1 MATAPSHAAVDALTL
16 AILRQWNEDI
26 LGYPSTKLIRI
37 GNALRLS
44 DSRVESWLP
53 KPTSNSVKYYEEL
66 ELTRN
71 SMLKLAKM
79 HGKKLFIEEEQELTR
94 KLRLLEAV
102 KYIFGKRGCFRMGQ
116 VCKLHRGPF
125 IYYVSTCRGEGQGV
139 RKCQILH
146 ILRTK
151 NILA

>member
-1 MATAPSHAAVDALTL
+1 LATAPSHAAVDALTL

-37 GNALRLS
+37 GNSLRLS
-44 DSRVESWLP
+44 DSRVEPWLP

-66 ELTRN
+66 KLTRN

-79 HGKKLFIEEEQELTR
+79 HGKKLLIEEEQELTR

-102 KYIFGKRGCFRMGQ
+102 GNIFWKRGLLQDGTS
-116 VCKLHRGPF
+116 V
-125 IYYVSTCRGEGQGV
+125 
-139 RKCQILH
+139 
-146 ILRTK
+146 
-151 NILA
+151 

>member
-26 LGYPSTKLIRI
+26 LSYPSTKLIRI

-53 KPTSNSVKYYEEL
+53 KPTSNSVKYYEGL

-79 HGKKLFIEEEQELTR
+79 HGKKLLIEEEQELTR

-102 KYIFGKRGCFRMGQ
+102 KKIFGKEGCFRMGQ
-116 VCKLHRGPF
+116 VCKSYRGPF
-125 IYYVSTCRGEGQGV
+125 IYLYYVSICRGRGV
-139 RKCQILH
+139 RNCQILL

-151 NILA
+151 NMLT

>member
-37 GNALRLS
+37 GNVLRLS
-44 DSRVESWLP
+44 DSRVEPWLP
-53 KPTSNSVKYYEEL
+53 KPTSNTVEYYKEL

-71 SMLKLAKM
+71 SILKLAKM
-79 HGKKLFIEEEQELTR
+79 HGKKLYIEEEQDLTR

-102 KYIFGKRGCFRMGQ
+102 KNFLGKEGSFRMGQ
-116 VCKLHRGPF
+116 M
-125 IYYVSTCRGEGQGV
+125 
-139 RKCQILH
+139 
-146 ILRTK
+146 
-151 NILA
+151 

>member
-1 MATAPSHAAVDALTL
+1 MQWTDQITSKYQISRVFFRVLATAPSHAAVDALTL

-79 HGKKLFIEEEQELTR
+79 HGKKLLIEEEQELTR

-102 KYIFGKRGCFRMGQ
+102 KNIFWEKGVDSEWEKCESYIP
-116 VCKLHRGPF
+116 CK
-125 IYYVSTCRGEGQGV
+125 
-139 RKCQILH
+139 
-146 ILRTK
+146 
-151 NILA
+151 